1 VVDVGC
7 HSDDALLSNDPLV
20 VLGAGPAQLG
30 AYRAARRLGVP
41 TVACDVDP
49 AALCLRLGL
58 ADRAE
63 RVSTMDEEGVRAV
76 AARHGAA
83 GLLAPGTDGPVA
95 VAARVAAALRL
106 PHPVTPEAAVLAT
119 DKRRQHQVLA
129 RAGVPQPRAWLE
141 PPLWLPVATVV
152 KPAAAQ
158 GQRGLSVVEP
168 DRDLDASLAQ
178 AQTASRDGRA
188 LVQELV
194 PGPEVTVNAFSVA
207 GQFHALT
214 VTDREQA
221 SAFGVATAHLWPSA
235 ADREAAAAVAERA
248 AGALGLTDGPT
259 YTQLVAGPEGPR
271 VLEVAARL
279 GGGHDAELC
288 QAALGVDL
296 AELAVRAALG
306 DVVVPAPTTD
316 HPAVVRFL
324 LGPPGTLDGV
334 DGIDEARSVDGVLDA
349 LVYRAPG
356 DRIAPVTVGADRA
369 GFVLATG
376 PAREAADAAARAA
389 AGRIVFR
396 VRP

>member
-1 VVDVGC
+1 VVDLGRDGDHAVLTGQ
-7 HSDDALLSNDPLV
+7 PLV

-63 RVSTMDEEGVRAV
+63 QVSTMDEEGVRA
-76 AARHGAA
+76 AAVRHAAA

-95 VAARVAAALRL
+95 VAARVAAALGL
-106 PHPVTPEAAVLAT
+106 PHPVTPDAAVLAT

-129 RAGVPQPRAWLE
+129 RAGVPQPRAWLQ
-141 PPLWLPVATVV
+141 PPLWLPVAAVV

-168 DRDLDASLAQ
+168 DRDLDAALAQ
-178 AQTASRDGRA
+178 AQAASRDGRA

-194 PGPEVTVNAFSVA
+194 PGPEVTVNAFSV
-207 GQFHALT
+207 GGRFHALT
-214 VTDREQA
+214 VTDRERA
-221 SAFGVATAHLWPSA
+221 SAFGVATAHLWPSSE
-235 ADREAAAAVAERA
+235 DREAASAVAEEA

-259 YTQLVAGPEGPR
+259 YTQLVVGPEGPR

-288 QAALGVDL
+288 HAALGVDL

-306 DVVVPAPTTD
+306 EVVAPAPTTD
-316 HPAVVRFL
+316 RPAVARFL
-324 LGPPGTLDGV
+324 LGPPGTLERV
-334 DGIDEARSVDGVLDA
+334 DGLDEALSVEGVLDA
-349 LVYRAPG
+349 VVYRAPG

-376 PAREAADAAARAA
+376 PTREAADEAAHTA